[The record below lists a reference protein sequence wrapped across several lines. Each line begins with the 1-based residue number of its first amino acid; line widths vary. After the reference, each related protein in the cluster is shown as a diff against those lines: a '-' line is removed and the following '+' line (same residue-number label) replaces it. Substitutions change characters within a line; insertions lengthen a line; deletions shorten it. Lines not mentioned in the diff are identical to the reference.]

1 METFMNEQN
10 ILLTK
15 QNETAIVRINRPQLR
30 NSLNRSTV
38 DELDRI
44 VEELAHDKAIRT
56 VIFTGGEDHF
66 AAGADIKEMM
76 DGNPEFA
83 RAFSFKDTFNKIE
96 ALEKITI
103 AAIAGFTL
111 GGGLELALAC
121 DFRIAKTTARFGLPE
136 ITLGIFPGAGGTQRL
151 PRLIG
156 MARAKEMIFL
166 GTMIDATAALDYGLV
181 CRVTEGSVLDE
192 AMLLANKLN
201 HLPPIALRMAKQLIQ
216 QGMDS
221 DLKTGI
227 DFEAVSWTNLFATE
241 DQKEGM
247 KAFLEKRK
255 AVFTGK

>member
-1 METFMNEQN
+1 MNEQN
-10 ILLTK
+10 ILLTRHN
-15 QNETAIVRINRPQLR
+15 QTAVVTINRPQLR
-30 NSLNRSTV
+30 NALNRSIV
-38 DELDRI
+38 DELDDI
-44 VEELAHDKAIRT
+44 VEELAGDKMIRT

-83 RAFSFKDTFNKIE
+83 RSFSFKDTFNKIDS
-96 ALEKITI
+96 LEKITI

-166 GTMIDATAALDYGLV
+166 GKMIDATTALNYGLV
-181 CRVTEGSVLDE
+181 NFLTEGSVLDE
-192 AMLLANKLN
+192 AMLLADKLN
-201 HLPPIALRMAKQLIQ
+201 HLPPIALRLSKQLIQ
-216 QGMDS
+216 QGLDS

-227 DFEAVSWTNLFATE
+227 EFEAVSWTNLFATE

-255 AVFTGK
+255 PEFQGR

>member
-1 METFMNEQN
+1 MNEQN
-10 ILLTK
+10 ILLTR
-15 QNETAIVRINRPQLR
+15 QNQTAIVTIDRPHLR
-30 NSLNRSTV
+30 NALDRSTV
-38 DELDRI
+38 DELDHI
-44 VEELAHDKAIRT
+44 VEELAHDKTIRT

-96 ALEKITI
+96 ALEKTTI

-166 GTMIDATAALDYGLV
+166 GTMIDAATALNYGLV
-181 CRVTEGSVLDE
+181 TRVTNDSVLNE
-192 AMLLANKLN
+192 AMVLADKLN
-201 HLPPIALRMAKQLIQ
+201 HLPPIALRMSKQLIQ

-227 DFEAVSWTNLFATE
+227 NFEAVSWTNLFATE

-255 AVFTGK
+255 PDFQGK